1 MVNKLFIIIGFI
13 SLTLGI
19 IGVFVPLLPTTPFLL
34 LTATLFF
41 KASPRLYQRL
51 IQNRWCG
58 KIIENYQKGKGV
70 PIQMKIYAL
79 LILWG
84 SILSTVFFLE
94 NHLLVKLFLLLI
106 ASAVSVHII
115 FLKSIKE

>member
-1 MVNKLFIIIGFI
+1 MVNQLFIVIGFI
-13 SLTLGI
+13 SLALGI

-41 KASPRLYQRL
+41 RASPRLYQRL

-70 PIQMKIYAL
+70 SNQIKIYAL
-79 LILWG
+79 LMLWG
-84 SILSTVFFLE
+84 SILSTIIFME
-94 NHLLVKLFLLLI
+94 NHLLVELFLLLI

-115 FLKSIKE
+115 FLKCVKE